1 VNKVIDINAVGFYI
15 STPILYLISNL
26 GDTNFHNLINE
37 TDHIESNAVCMR
49 IQNSFTPLMPL
60 ICSNTEFVKSI
71 PIGNITD
78 FEVRL
83 VDANLHDLKLL
94 SPMLVTFSIQQDTS
108 LFEQDATD
116 FWQFTYVKP
125 ERSLPSRR
133 SLVPLNPELMIA
145 INSDPLAFN

>member
-1 VNKVIDINAVGFYI
+1 
-15 STPILYLISNL
+15 
-26 GDTNFHNLINE
+26 
-37 TDHIESNAVCMR
+37 M
-49 IQNSFTPLMPL
+49 QL
-60 ICSNTEFVKSI
+60 ICSNSEFVKSI

-94 SPMLVTFSIQQDTS
+94 SPMWVTFSIQHDTS

-125 ERSLPSRR
+125 RVLGPRR